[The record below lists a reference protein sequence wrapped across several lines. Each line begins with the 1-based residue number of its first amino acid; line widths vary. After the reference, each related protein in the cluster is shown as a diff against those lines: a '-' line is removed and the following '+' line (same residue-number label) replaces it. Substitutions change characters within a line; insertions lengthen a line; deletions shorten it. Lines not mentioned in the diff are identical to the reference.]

1 MITHSIDI
9 LSVIIA
15 IFACIFA
22 ISGTLG
28 LFRFHDCYTR
38 LQASSLASSTAPF
51 TVFLLSLV
59 NAADMASA
67 FRIFL
72 IMLFFLVSSPTT
84 THIISRYAWFSGIIP
99 WTKSGEKP

>member
-1 MITHSIDI
+1 MMAGVIDSI
-9 LSVIIA
+9 SVIIA
-15 IFACIFA
+15 FFACMFA
-22 ISGTLG
+22 IAGTLS
-28 LFRFHDCYTR
+28 LFRFPDCYTR

-51 TVFLLSLV
+51 TIFLLSLV

-67 FRIFL
+67 FRILL

-99 WTKSGEKP
+99 WIKSGEKP